1 MSSLN
6 HSSIKSEQP
15 SHIQNQKTSSDNE
28 LDSHQ
33 NQEAQ
38 DRASLLVPKASS
50 LHQTIVAFREGKH
63 VLFDFIT
70 LLIQFTDQKMLKA
83 MNPS

>member
-6 HSSIKSEQP
+6 HLSIKSEHS
-15 SHIQNQKTSSDNE
+15 SHIPNQKTSNENE
-28 LDSHQ
+28 LDAYQ

-38 DRASLLVPKASS
+38 ERASLLVPKASS

-70 LLIQFTDQKMLKA
+70 LSIQFTDQKMLKKTL
-83 MNPS
+83 NL